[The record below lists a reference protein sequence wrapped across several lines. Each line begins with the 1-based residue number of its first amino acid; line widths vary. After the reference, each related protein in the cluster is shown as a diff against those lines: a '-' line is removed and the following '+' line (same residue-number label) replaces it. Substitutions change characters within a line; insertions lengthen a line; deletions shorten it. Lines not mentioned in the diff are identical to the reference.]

1 MSVVTPYLL
10 LLKDRVHKRHQVF
23 QSCEWDFAHQ
33 LLSPMEMQIAKE
45 YLELSPNSHQI
56 AQKIKI
62 YWNVKKM
69 PQERWRNIKKEI
81 LERNRPIYI
90 QTQLHQGALE
100 ILFDLSFHI
109 ILKYSLIYPHIK
121 TSNILCYITKKDV
134 SYSHMYG
141 FINSNQLALPTNLT
155 PLLSIFCISTSMLM
169 VYFKN
174 SYSTLRQHS

>member
-62 YWNVKKM
+62 YWNVKKNASRKM
-69 PQERWRNIKKEI
+69 KKYQKGNSGEKSPNLHPNPITSRCTGNIIWFIISYNPEI
-81 LERNRPIYI
+81 F
-90 QTQLHQGALE
+90 
-100 ILFDLSFHI
+100 FDIPSYKNI
-109 ILKYSLIYPHIK
+109 KYSLLYH
-121 TSNILCYITKKDV
+121 
-134 SYSHMYG
+134 
-141 FINSNQLALPTNLT
+141 
-155 PLLSIFCISTSMLM
+155 
-169 VYFKN
+169 
-174 SYSTLRQHS
+174 

>member
-45 YLELSPNSHQI
+45 YLELLPNSHQVT
-56 AQKIKI
+56 QKIKI

-69 PQERWRNIKKEI
+69 PQERWRNIKKESQK
-81 LERNRPIYI
+81 RNRPIYI
-90 QTQLHQGALE
+90 QTQLLRGALE

-109 ILKYSLIYPHIK
+109 ILQYSLIYPHIK
-121 TSNILCYITKKDV
+121 
-134 SYSHMYG
+134 H
-141 FINSNQLALPTNLT
+141 Q
-155 PLLSIFCISTSMLM
+155 IFFVRDGCG
-169 VYFKN
+169 
-174 SYSTLRQHS
+174 